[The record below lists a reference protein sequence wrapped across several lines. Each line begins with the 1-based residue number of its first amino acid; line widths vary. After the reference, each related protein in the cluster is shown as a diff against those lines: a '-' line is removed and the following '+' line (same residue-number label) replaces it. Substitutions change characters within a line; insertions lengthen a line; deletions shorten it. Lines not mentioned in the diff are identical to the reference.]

1 MRARR
6 AGGSDGNGNRET
18 AVGYALEGNVGVFYW
33 IDRNVGYALS
43 SADLNR
49 EELLAVANSVYKQL
63 NP

>member
-1 MRARR
+1 
-6 AGGSDGNGNRET
+6 
-18 AVGYALEGNVGVFYW
+18 VGVFYW

-49 EELLAVANSVYKQL
+49 EELLAVANTVYKQL